1 MILKNTALW
10 ALSFG
15 HMSVDLYSNLL
26 PVAYPLLMT
35 SLDLS
40 YAQVGFLVTCYLLV
54 SSLTQPLFGYLADRF
69 GSRLLASVGIAWVAV
84 GMGLIGFAWS
94 YYSLLAIVSLA
105 ALGSGAY
112 HPQGAANASRV
123 SGSRRGSGISIFAI
137 GGSLGYAISP
147 LLAATA
153 FSFAGLR
160 GAVLLIPIGLLAAS
174 LLYKLMTMIRME
186 QAAPSSPSLPELE
199 GNSTAPRQNLKLL
212 AGLLVPMGLITLRSW
227 TQQGLVSYIPSLYK
241 ERGATLAAGSQILS
255 VFLFAAV
262 VGTLVGGFLSDRFE
276 RRLVIALTLAAT
288 TPLALAFLYGPWPVP
303 LLTAPLI
310 GSLLICSHIPLIIT
324 IQAQLPHSLGL
335 ASGLGMG
342 FAFATEGIGV
352 YVTGVLADH
361 YGLSFSLGL
370 LALLPLVAAL
380 FSFALPAAEK
390 Q

>member
-10 ALSFG
+10 TLSFG

-26 PVAYPLLMT
+26 PVAYPLLMA
-35 SLDLS
+35 SLDLN
-40 YAQVGFLVTCYLLV
+40 YAQVGLLVSCYLLV
-54 SSLTQPLFGYLADRF
+54 SSLSQPLFGYLADRF

-84 GMGLIGFAWS
+84 GMGLIGLAWS
-94 YYSLLAIVSLA
+94 YHSLLAIVALA

-123 SGSRRGSGISIFAI
+123 SGSRQGSGLSIFAI

-147 LLAATA
+147 LLSTKA
-153 FSFAGLR
+153 FSSAGLK
-160 GAVLLIPIGLLAAS
+160 GSVLLIPIGLLAAS
-174 LLYKLMTMIRME
+174 LLYKITAATE
-186 QAAPSSPSLPELE
+186 QAAPSSFATPEQE
-199 GNSTAPRQNLKLL
+199 EKSTAPRFNLRLL
-212 AGLLVPMGLITLRSW
+212 AGLAVPMGLITLRSW

-241 ERGATLAAGSQILS
+241 ERGADLATGGQMLS
-255 VFLFAAV
+255 VILFAAV
-262 VGTLVGGFLSDRFE
+262 MGTLVGGFLSDRVG

-288 TPLALAFLYGPWPVP
+288 TPLVLAFLYGPWPVP
-303 LLTAPLI
+303 LLAAPLM
-310 GSLLICSHIPLIIT
+310 GLLLVCSHIPLIVI
-324 IQAQLPHSLGL
+324 IQAQLPHNLGL

-352 YVTGVLADH
+352 YITGVLADH
-361 YGLSFSLGL
+361 YGLSFSLGI

-380 FSFALPAAEK
+380 FAFALPAAEK